1 MYEYGEGWIVVVPV
15 GRAMTWS
22 RFGGCY
28 YYDVYKVCCLFV
40 V

>member
-1 MYEYGEGWIVVVPV
+1 MNEFGEGWIVVVLV
-15 GRAMTWS
+15 GRAMPWS

-28 YYDVYKVCCLFV
+28 SYGVYKVCCRFV